1 MEMIYQSTRNAG
13 EQVTA
18 SEAILKGLA
27 SDGGL
32 FVPNEIPVFPFLL
45 QGWQKWITAKWRLK

>member
-32 FVPNEIPVFPFLL
+32 FVPNEIPVFSIP
-45 QGWQKWITAKWRLK
+45 